1 VCVCVCVGVCGCVCG
16 CVVCVCVCVWLCV
29 CVCVCQMLIWG
40 GGFGALGFSVL
51 YSCSAECKSSDK
63 LTLLISLVNQFSSN
77 GFNRQ
82 SMKS

>member
-1 VCVCVCVGVCGCVCG
+1 
-16 CVVCVCVCVWLCV
+16 
-29 CVCVCQMLIWG
+29 M
-40 GGFGALGFSVL
+40 ALGFSVL